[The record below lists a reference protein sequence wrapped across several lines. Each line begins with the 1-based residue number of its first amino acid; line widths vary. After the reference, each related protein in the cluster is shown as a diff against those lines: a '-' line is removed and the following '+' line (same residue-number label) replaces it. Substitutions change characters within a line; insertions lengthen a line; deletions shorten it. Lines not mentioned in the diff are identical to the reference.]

1 MGINVSDMPPTARGR
16 ERQGKQSSGLLQR
29 AACGSR
35 FRAGGGHWNRRLIK
49 YITDYFLNI
58 VNIDKGKTF
67 YVNFLDILDIFS
79 VLLRDDDGMDA

>member
-35 FRAGGGHWNRRLIK
+35 FRAGVAGIK
-49 YITDYFLNI
+49 PI
-58 VNIDKGKTF
+58 VFF
-67 YVNFLDILDIFS
+67 YGIAN
-79 VLLRDDDGMDA
+79 MDCSAVCGV